1 MVSSVSDGKRTTLHV
16 NHRFEP
22 ELRRRLEEHIRRE
35 NERSA
40 PAKVSI
46 RAVINTAVRE
56 YLDRE
61 EGES

>member
-1 MVSSVSDGKRTTLHV
+1 MVSSVSDGKTISVHV

-22 ELRRRLEEHIRRE
+22 ELRRRLEDYIRRE

-61 EGES
+61 EGAS